1 MGRLVAAPDKFRGTA
16 TAAQVAAAIA
26 HAADRAGW
34 SCDQAPV
41 ADGGEGTL
49 EALCGTAG
57 GAGGEPAADGAAA
70 PAGGGGGRSAGGS
83 IRHTTVTGPLG
94 QPVTAEWRMLAGGT
108 AVVETARASGITL
121 VGGPEGND
129 PLRAST
135 RGTGELIA
143 AALDAGATRVIVG
156 VGGSATTD
164 GGLAALTALNPRR
177 RLKGAVEVLVAC
189 DVTTHFV
196 DAAEVFAPQKGAT
209 PAQVALLR
217 RRLERLA
224 EVYVRDY
231 GVDVRDLPGSGA
243 AGGLAGG
250 LAAACAVLVPGFELV
265 AEALDLAERIA
276 GADLVVTGEGH
287 LDAESFAGK
296 AVGGVVDLATD
307 AGVTVLVV
315 AGRVEDD
322 EIPSTL
328 PGGVTIVSLVER
340 FGLDEAMWDPIG
352 CVDAVVSAELAR
364 LPAPGGA

>member
-1 MGRLVAAPDKFRGTA
+1 MGTELPLVTRLVAAPDKFRGTA
-16 TAAQVAAAIA
+16 TAAQVAAAVA
-26 HAADRAGW
+26 HAAERAGW

-49 EALCGTAG
+49 EAL
-57 GAGGEPAADGAAA
+57 
-70 PAGGGGGRSAGGS
+70 GGS
-83 IRHTTVTGPLG
+83 PRRSVVTGPLG
-94 QPVTAEWRMLAGGT
+94 EPVTAEWRMQAGGK
-108 AVVETARASGITL
+108 AVVEMARASGIAL
-121 VGGPEGND
+121 VGGPDGND

-143 AALDAGATRVIVG
+143 AALDAGATRVVVG

-164 GGLAALTALNPRR
+164 GGLAALTALNPAR
-177 RLKGAVEVLVAC
+177 RLRGAIEVLVAC
-189 DVTTHFV
+189 DVTTRFV

-250 LAAACAVLVPGFELV
+250 LAAAGAVLVPGFDLV
-265 AEALDLAERIA
+265 AEALDLAERFA

-296 AVGGVVDLATD
+296 AVGGVVGLASE
-307 AGVTVLVV
+307 AGVPVLIV
-315 AGRVEDD
+315 AGGVDAD
-322 EIPSTL
+322 GLPPDLPPS
-328 PGGVTIVSLVER
+328 VTVVSLVER
-340 FGLDEAMWDPIG
+340 FGRDEATWDPMG

-364 LPAPGGA
+364 LGRR